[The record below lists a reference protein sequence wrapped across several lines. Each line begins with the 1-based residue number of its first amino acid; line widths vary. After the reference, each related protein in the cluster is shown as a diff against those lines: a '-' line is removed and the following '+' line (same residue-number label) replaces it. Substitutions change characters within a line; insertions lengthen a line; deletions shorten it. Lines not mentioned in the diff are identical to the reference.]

1 VEEAQGVD
9 LMAWDRVPAGRME
22 EVGVAAE
29 LEAGEWMDGWMDGF
43 SGEQK
48 QRKRE
53 RDAWTA
59 SVFINHIEAYAL

>member
-1 VEEAQGVD
+1 
-9 LMAWDRVPAGRME
+9 ME

-29 LEAGEWMDGWMDGF
+29 LEAGEWMDGWMG
-43 SGEQK
+43 SVVSRNRG
-48 QRKRE
+48 RE